1 VLDGTKKLSDRDRTR
16 TQMKFLTSLTL
27 TAMTFALG
35 TVVAP
40 PSQAGWP
47 DVATLSEMIPLGTY
61 VRNDGKET
69 ITLTNTTTKTCN
81 ARGCLTRQIT
91 SKELGPYWMAFDDD
105 ASEANG
111 YLRYEP
117 RQGYLEY
124 LTQTRQYKYY
134 QSR

>member
-1 VLDGTKKLSDRDRTR
+1 MTR
-16 TQMKFLTSLTL
+16 TKMKRLTSLTL
-27 TAMTFALG
+27 TAVTFAIG
-35 TVVAP
+35 MVVSP
-40 PSQAGWP
+40 PAHAWWP
-47 DVATLSEMIPLGTY
+47 EGATLSEMIPLGTY

-81 ARGCLTRQIT
+81 ARGCLTRKIT
-91 SKELGPYWMAFDDD
+91 TKELGPYWMAFDDD

-111 YLRYEP
+111 YFRYEP